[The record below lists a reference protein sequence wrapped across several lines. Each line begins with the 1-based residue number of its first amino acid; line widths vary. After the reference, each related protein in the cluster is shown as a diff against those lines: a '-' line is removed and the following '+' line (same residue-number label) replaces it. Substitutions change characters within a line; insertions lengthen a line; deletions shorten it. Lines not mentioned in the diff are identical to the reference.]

1 MSPKDP
7 TAPDPQ
13 TAPEQQ
19 LEISETQAQDQEITS
34 LLSQLRSGDTQALD
48 KLFPLVYAALGDI
61 ANRHMR
67 RERVDHT
74 LQATVLVNEAYLQM
88 VKSELTW
95 NDQAHFRS
103 VAARVIRN
111 ILIDHA
117 RAKRSQKRGGD
128 LHRVTLLESQL
139 GDTQTPDVMDL
150 DEALKRLAE
159 FDERKAKVI
168 ELSFF
173 GGLTYDEISEV
184 LEISAATV
192 DRDLRMAKAW
202 LGRELSSETV

>member
-1 MSPKDP
+1 M
-7 TAPDPQ
+7 Q
-13 TAPEQQ
+13 
-19 LEISETQAQDQEITS
+19 ETDKQAEDAQITS
-34 LLSQLRSGDTQALD
+34 LLAQWRAGDTKALD
-48 KLFPLVYAALGDI
+48 KLFSLVYASLNDI

-67 RERVDHT
+67 KERADHT

-88 VKSELTW
+88 VKSELAW

-103 VAARVIRN
+103 VAARVMRN

-128 LHRVTLLESQL
+128 LHRVTLLESQI
-139 GDTQTPDVMDL
+139 GDELAPDVMDL
-150 DEALKRLAE
+150 DDAVKRLAE

-173 GGLTYDEISEV
+173 GGLTYDEIAEV
-184 LEISAATV
+184 LGTSAATV

-202 LGRELSSETV
+202 LARELNSEEPV

>member
-1 MSPKDP
+1 MQNDERQNE
-7 TAPDPQ
+7 D
-13 TAPEQQ
+13 
-19 LEISETQAQDQEITS
+19 AQITS
-34 LLSQLRSGDTQALD
+34 LLAQLREGDTKALD
-48 KLFPLVYAALGDI
+48 ELFSLVYASLNDI

-67 RERVDHT
+67 KERSDHT
-74 LQATVLVNEAYLQM
+74 LQATVLVNEAYMQM
-88 VKSELTW
+88 VKSDLAW

-103 VAARVIRN
+103 VAARVMRN

-128 LHRVTLLESQL
+128 LHRVTLLESQM
-139 GDTQTPDVMDL
+139 GDELTPDVMDL
-150 DEALKRLAE
+150 DDALKKLAE

-173 GGLTYDEISEV
+173 GGLTYDEIAEV
-184 LEISAATV
+184 LGTSAATV

-202 LGRELSSETV
+202 LARELNGEPA